1 MFSLFVLFLVFGCI
15 SLWIESH
22 RILLS
27 NVCSTD
33 IFDRRIVRYA
43 R

>member
-1 MFSLFVLFLVFGCI
+1 MFSLFVLTLVFGCI
-15 SLWIESH
+15 FLWVESY

-27 NVCSTD
+27 NVCSTG
-33 IFDRRIVRYA
+33 IFDRRIVWYA